1 MSPLRATV
9 MGGTAQDSDDL
20 IENSPA
26 GSLVPLSSGMGIVPG
41 VQALR
46 RGDVILY
53 SVRGEPETVKE
64 LIGHL
69 GRDGVREVVAFISH
83 RAHDARDGEGSS
95 PDVGGPPD

>member
-1 MSPLRATV
+1 

-26 GSLVPLSSGMGIVPG
+26 GSLVPLSSGMDIVPG

-83 RAHDARDGEGSS
+83 KALDARDDDGSDPGAAGRS
-95 PDVGGPPD
+95 D